1 MHAPLPK
8 SLNAAL
14 PLALVLGLLS
24 GCAEHLETHQTDNAV
39 VGGYR
44 HMFHHGN
51 WQQGPAPFK
60 NYVEPVTLSHDVLF
74 QPGQAALTDAGRK
87 ELHAFLRTEG
97 VGTDEQLVLQASQG
111 SDGGHDPLT
120 AARVAALKT
129 EIERSGLTVTAAP
142 DGGDDAQLQPN
153 QIAVSV
159 TRMVVLSPDCDVPPP
174 EPGERP
180 DYRFSCSTTVNLGN
194 MVVNPVDL
202 ARGRDFEPSDGEVS
216 ARNAKQ
222 YRDGDKEAE
231 KIIIEATD

>member
-97 VGTDEQLVLQASQG
+97 VGTDEQLVLQAPQG
-111 SDGGHDPLT
+111 SDSGHDPLT
-120 AARVAALKT
+120 AARRVHS
-129 EIERSGLTVTAAP
+129 ESETAAAP
-142 DGGDDAQLQPN
+142 SSELLEDSVAVIAASVVSPAVEELFKESAAEGAPVLVMTISTLFQLQPSSRN
-153 QIAVSV
+153 TNS
-159 TRMVVLSPDCDVPPP
+159 S
-174 EPGERP
+174 
-180 DYRFSCSTTVNLGN
+180 LG
-194 MVVNPVDL
+194 P
-202 ARGRDFEPSDGEVS
+202 
-216 ARNAKQ
+216 
-222 YRDGDKEAE
+222 
-231 KIIIEATD
+231 